1 MAAIEHRDARIEFL
15 IGTLLRAGVLTAAA
29 VVLFGAIVYL
39 AGHGSDPSDYRTFRA
54 QPLELRGITGVL
66 RGARSFDGAAIIQLG
81 VLVLIATPVMRVAS
95 SAYAFAKQRDRRY
108 VVITLV
114 VLGILSYGLLASR
127 LG

>member
-1 MAAIEHRDARIEFL
+1 MMAAIEHRDVRIEL
-15 IGTLLRAGVLTAAA
+15 LLGTLLRAGVLTAAA
-29 VVLFGAIVYL
+29 VVLLGTVVYL

-54 QPLELRGITGVL
+54 QPVEMRSITGVL

-81 VLVLIATPVMRVAS
+81 VLVLIATPVLRVAS

-114 VLGILSYGLLASR
+114 VLGLLSYGLLASR
-127 LG
+127 